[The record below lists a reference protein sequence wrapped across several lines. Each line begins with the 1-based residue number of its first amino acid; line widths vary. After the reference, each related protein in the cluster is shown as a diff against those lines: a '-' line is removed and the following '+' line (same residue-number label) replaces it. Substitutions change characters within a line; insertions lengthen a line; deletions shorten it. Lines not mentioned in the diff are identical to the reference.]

1 MSDPTQETTDTIRA
15 EVAQVRDALRDLR
28 ESVVLRV
35 MHRNKLQEEVTR
47 LERLTSELDSK
58 AAQAD
63 RLNNPALAG
72 EIRAEHS
79 LRVEELERFRVRLV
93 QSQADAEAAKIR
105 LPEDEGTLLRQLN
118 DLQARAMR
126 RTAAQVQ
133 ANLPGGTGTDAD
145 DMWTRATNKI
155 SDLTREASAREEVS
169 TARTGAASA
178 PGPTPA
184 QLAPSNPDENAER
197 MLADLEQRLGLA
209 SGESAAVNS
218 STANK
223 PHAAIAPATFL
234 ELDDATA
241 TETPATATETPQS
254 DAVLPTPAPQSPHI
268 VFDTPAAIAGP
279 KLELDGEPTEPAAP
293 YQPET
298 GKDTVAAYDA
308 RPATFQN
315 IQNRTERKS
324 SPMEPNSRV
333 RVAAI
338 GTGGIFRGAHL
349 PSYPDIPQAQLVALC
364 DPDKTAQDLAYKKYQ
379 TLMETKIKLAQDAD
393 DLAAA
398 ERLER
403 DLETIQ
409 ICDDISEVIESVRPD
424 LVDIC
429 TQPMLHTPLSIQ
441 ALEAGFHVMCEKPLS
456 RSWLESQALMQTIE
470 RTGRFYQHN
479 ENWLFDPDY
488 YTVKKLLD
496 AGAIGEP
503 VMMFLTQAHG
513 GPEGNPKF
521 FNPDFGGGGALLD
534 NGIHAI
540 GAAWFV
546 AGLHKTPTLVKAA
559 EPFGMSIRMPDRIID
574 GKYQHITVDDD
585 AHILIRFEDQKTGA
599 WTTAHVEGSW
609 SEQDSPDT
617 VYIGTTGSIKMTEEG
632 GKRFAI
638 VLDIKGNETRRFR
651 ASGSNWQ
658 HWPSSYYGEILNM
671 VECVRSNQQSIM
683 TAQFGADCSAIVGA
697 SYLSEQNG
705 KRAVTLDEFRR
716 FALDIADRY
725 PNDPN
730 GANNALVDA
739 LLSAVRDK

>member
-1 MSDPTQETTDTIRA
+1 MSDPIQETTDTIRA

-72 EIRAEHS
+72 EIRAEHG

-133 ANLPGGTGTDAD
+133 ANLPGGTATDAD

-169 TARTGAASA
+169 TARTGAAS
-178 PGPTPA
+178 PPA
-184 QLAPSNPDENAER
+184 ANPANIAPSSPDANAER

-209 SGESAAVNS
+209 SSESVAANS
-218 STANK
+218 STTNK
-223 PHAAIAPATFL
+223 AQSAIAPATFL
-234 ELDDATA
+234 ELDAA
-241 TETPATATETPQS
+241 PAAVEPQNAA
-254 DAVLPTPAPQSPHI
+254 AVLTPAPQVSQSPEVAPDI
-268 VFDTPAAIAGP
+268 PAAIASP
-279 KLELDGEPTEPAAP
+279 EAERDDKLAELAAP
-293 YQPET
+293 FQPEP
-298 GKDTVAAYDA
+298 GKDTVAAYLA
-308 RPATFQN
+308 PPATFQN
-315 IQNRTERKS
+315 IQTRTERKP

-379 TLMETKIKLAQDAD
+379 ALMETKIKLAQDAD

-456 RSWLESQALMQTIE
+456 RSWLESKALIETIE

-488 YTVKKLLD
+488 YTVKKLVD

-617 VYIGTTGSIKMTEEG
+617 IYIGTTGSIKMTEEG

-638 VLDIKGNETRRFR
+638 VLDIKGSETRRFR

-697 SYLSEQNG
+697 SYLSEKNG

>member
-1 MSDPTQETTDTIRA
+1 MSDANQETTDTIRA

-35 MHRNKLQEEVTR
+35 MHRNKLAEEVTR
-47 LERLTSELDSK
+47 LERLTAELDSK

-63 RLNNPALAG
+63 RLSNPSLAG
-72 EIRAEHS
+72 EILAEHA
-79 LRVEELERFRVRLV
+79 LRMEELEQFRVRLT
-93 QSQADAEAAKIR
+93 QSQAEAEAAKIR

-126 RTAAQVQ
+126 QTAAQVQ
-133 ANLPGGTGTDAD
+133 ANAPGGIGGDAED
-145 DMWTRATNKI
+145 LWTRASNKI

-169 TARTGAASA
+169 TARTGAAPPPTSTHAQTAPLSA
-178 PGPTPA
+178 
-184 QLAPSNPDENAER
+184 DENAEK

-209 SGESAAVNS
+209 TTPKARQTPGSQ
-218 STANK
+218 STAI
-223 PHAAIAPATFL
+223 PVRAGFL
-234 ELDDATA
+234 ELADR
-241 TETPATATETPQS
+241 PATPEPNAQKS
-254 DAVLPTPAPQSPHI
+254 DAPSASNMETINAQDRAIEAAPDAPDYATTPEPPAPVTDEQAS
-268 VFDTPAAIAGP
+268 
-279 KLELDGEPTEPAAP
+279 P
-293 YQPET
+293 YQPER
-298 GKDTVAAYDA
+298 GKDTVALFETRA
-308 RPATFQN
+308 ATFEN
-315 IQNRTERKS
+315 IQTNPDRNTK
-324 SPMEPNSRV
+324 PMEPTSRV

-349 PSYPDIPQAQLVALC
+349 PCYPDIAQAQLVALC

-379 TLMETKIKLAQDAD
+379 ALMEAKIKLAQDAD

-398 ERLER
+398 ERMER

-409 ICDDISEVIESVRPD
+409 LCDDISEVIETVRPD

-429 TQPMLHTPLSIQ
+429 TQPLLHTPLAIQ

-470 RTGRFYQHN
+470 RTGKFYQHN

-488 YTVKKLLD
+488 YTVKKLVD
-496 AGAIGEP
+496 AGAIGELAI
-503 VMMFLTQAHG
+503 MFLTQAHG
-513 GPEGNPKF
+513 GPEGNPRF
-521 FNPDFGGGGALLD
+521 FNPDFGGGGSLLD

-574 GKYQHITVDDD
+574 GKYQHITVEDD
-585 AHILIRFEDQKTGA
+585 AHILIRFEDRDSGA

-617 VYIGTTGSIKMTEEG
+617 VYIGTTGSIKMVEEA
-632 GKRFAI
+632 GKRFAV

-651 ASGSNWQ
+651 SSGSNWQ
-658 HWPSSYYGEILNM
+658 HWPSSFYGEILNM
-671 VECVRSNQQSIM
+671 VECVRNNQQSIM

-697 SYLSEQNG
+697 SYLSQKSG

-725 PNDPN
+725 PNDPT

-739 LLSAVRDK
+739 LLSAVRKP